1 MSPCLSYENEFDLH
15 ENEPVHGTDF
25 LMNGLARRLNLTQ
38 RQRATKQWPI
48 GLISLRSLI
57 ENVSSACSAG
67 ECASGLLFSEYSP
80 SEGIEILTTC

>member
-15 ENEPVHGTDF
+15 ETEPVHGTDF

-57 ENVSSACSAG
+57 ENVSSACEQENAHG
-67 ECASGLLFSEYSP
+67 GYCFLNTAP
-80 SEGIEILTTC
+80 PKV